1 MDSISALN
9 NSSLY
14 FNAAQSAAAE
24 SKRKEKAAS
33 ASSAKKTVFGKLLEA
48 GKDTEKAFLIEQG
61 LPPEIAGLSE
71 EEATVFLKDAVDMAG
86 DELLEKMTS
95 EAFSKYRTKVKQFIG
110 YIVKNNFSIEQHKR
124 YGFNRKGKPR
134 DPAVQVQVINQ
145 KLDNL
150 AADLLY
156 NHMDKL
162 KILAKVGEINGLLVD
177 LYAV

>member
-1 MDSISALN
+1 MDSINALN
-9 NSSLY
+9 TSLY
-14 FNAAQSAAAE
+14 FNAAQTAATEA
-24 SKRKEKAAS
+24 KKKEKSSS
-33 ASSAKKTVFGKLLEA
+33 ASSTKKTAFGKLLEA
-48 GKDTEKAFLIEQG
+48 SNDSEKSFLIEQG

-71 EEATVFLKDAVDMAG
+71 EEATIFLKDAVDVAG

-110 YIVKNNFSIEQHKR
+110 YIVKENFSVIQHKR
-124 YGFNRKGKPR
+124 AGFNRKGKRR

-145 KLDNL
+145 KLDSL